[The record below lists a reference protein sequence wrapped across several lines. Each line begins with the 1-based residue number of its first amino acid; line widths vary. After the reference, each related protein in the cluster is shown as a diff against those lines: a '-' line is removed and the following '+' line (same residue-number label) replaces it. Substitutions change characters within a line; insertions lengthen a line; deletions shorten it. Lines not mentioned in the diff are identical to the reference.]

1 MDYVL
6 ASARF
11 GFGVRWFSVH
21 FGFSY
26 LGMNQPG
33 RSCSALINT
42 WTFRKSTFRITNDLM
57 LFFRAQI
64 VCIKLFGWLRS
75 EESWDSMNL
84 FMVHSTYSENFNVF
98 MGACVIHNK
107 LRVQLFQYSMNE
119 KSPNIFQSTRQ
130 LHSVYANKLQTNKQT
145 KKKLLI
151 HMDFT
156 QYSLRSTR
164 AAVRKY
170 QNKFEFNRSLF
181 FRSLPL
187 TSSRMFPLFS
197 INHQIRPIRIVTC
210 LNA

>member
-42 WTFRKSTFRITNDLM
+42 WTFRKSTFRIPNDLM
-57 LFFRAQI
+57 LFFHAQI

-84 FMVHSTYSENFNVF
+84 FMVYSTYSENFNVF

-145 KKKLLI
+145 KKNCLFTWTSLNILFAAQELRWESIKINSNLI
-151 HMDFT
+151 GRFSFDRYH
-156 QYSLRSTR
+156 LRHRECFLYLALITKSDQFGLWH
-164 AAVRKY
+164 V
-170 QNKFEFNRSLF
+170 
-181 FRSLPL
+181 
-187 TSSRMFPLFS
+187 
-197 INHQIRPIRIVTC
+197 
-210 LNA
+210 

>member
-42 WTFRKSTFRITNDLM
+42 WTFRKSTFRIPNDLM

-84 FMVHSTYSENFNVF
+84 FMVYSTYSENFNVF

-145 KKKLLI
+145 KKNCLFTWTSLNILFAAQELRWESIKINSNLI
-151 HMDFT
+151 GRFSFDRYH
-156 QYSLRSTR
+156 LRHRECFLYLALITKSDQFGLWH
-164 AAVRKY
+164 V
-170 QNKFEFNRSLF
+170 
-181 FRSLPL
+181 
-187 TSSRMFPLFS
+187 
-197 INHQIRPIRIVTC
+197 
-210 LNA
+210 

>member
-42 WTFRKSTFRITNDLM
+42 WTFRKSTFRIPNDLM

-84 FMVHSTYSENFNVF
+84 FMVYSTYSENFNVF

-145 KKKLLI
+145 KKNCLFTWTSLNILFAAQELRWESIKINSNLI
-151 HMDFT
+151 GRFSFDRCH
-156 QYSLRSTR
+156 LRHRECFLYLALITKSDQFGLWH
-164 AAVRKY
+164 V
-170 QNKFEFNRSLF
+170 
-181 FRSLPL
+181 
-187 TSSRMFPLFS
+187 
-197 INHQIRPIRIVTC
+197 
-210 LNA
+210 